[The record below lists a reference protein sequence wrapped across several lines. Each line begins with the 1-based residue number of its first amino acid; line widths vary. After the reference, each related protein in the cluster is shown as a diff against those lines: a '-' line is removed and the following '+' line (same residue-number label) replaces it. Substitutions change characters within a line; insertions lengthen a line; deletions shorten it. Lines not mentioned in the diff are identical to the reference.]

1 MTSLAV
7 AAACQPSPGSQIVS
21 VLWFSFDG
29 FSLGD
34 ASLLPFGG
42 GNGPD
47 DLNPY
52 VDAVSRRLHDGGARG
67 PCGGM
72 LFPNSRGY

>member
-1 MTSLAV
+1 MQQRMTSIAV

-21 VLWFSFDG
+21 VLWFSFNG
-29 FSLGD
+29 FSFGD
-34 ASLLPFGG
+34 ASVLPFVG

-52 VDAVSRRLHDGGARG
+52 VDAVSRARG